1 MPQELADIINDD
13 KKKQDI
19 ILLIKECNNCL
30 YKMKQ
35 DIEIIGHIRKE
46 YDDAYNI
53 FNTFVRQHND
63 IDKIIEQVSDANLE
77 HTVNVSMLN
86 SRLDDIEKKLKQH
99 NDNIAGYSTQLSIY
113 QDKLDELTDKNNIL
127 SELMEDYEIRL
138 KKYNNLK
145 LAREYLIKARIS
157 FSCKYQVSVKNK
169 FNEYIDICNNAT
181 DIHDKYSIDINNRL
195 LANEYG
201 QERELRFFSSGSKDI
216 ASLCLRL
223 SFINAMYKDDKP
235 FIIMD
240 DPFVNM
246 DDNIINGAKA
256 LLNILSDSY
265 QIIYF
270 TCHQSRIIKTRD

>member
-1 MPQELADIINDD
+1 
-13 KKKQDI
+13 
-19 ILLIKECNNCL
+19 
-30 YKMKQ
+30 
-35 DIEIIGHIRKE
+35 
-46 YDDAYNI
+46 
-53 FNTFVRQHND
+53 
-63 IDKIIEQVSDANLE
+63 
-77 HTVNVSMLN
+77 
-86 SRLDDIEKKLKQH
+86 
-99 NDNIAGYSTQLSIY
+99 
-113 QDKLDELTDKNNIL
+113 
-127 SELMEDYEIRL
+127 MEDYEIRL

-169 FNEYIDICNNAT
+169 FNEYIDICNNTT
-181 DIHDKYSIDINNRL
+181 DFHDKYSIDVNNRL
-195 LANEYG
+195 LTNEYG